1 MAGNRQQRITQSSDF
16 VTIPEDSLKI
26 WLVTG
31 IMTGVFIAA
40 TIFVTLSM
48 RGYIII
54 EGDTLMSLID
64 CLELYSEERS
74 GIDVDYQEAYRE
86 CRLELLQEGEQWD

>member
-1 MAGNRQQRITQSSDF
+1 MAGARQRRITRSNEFATVS
-16 VTIPEDSLKI
+16 EDSLKI

-54 EGDTLMSLID
+54 EGDTLAPLAD
-64 CLELYSEERS
+64 CLERFYEERS
-74 GIDVDYQEAYRE
+74 DVAVDHLEAYRE
-86 CRLELLQEGEQWD
+86 CRLELLQEGE